1 MSECQWGGNA
11 STGNNNLK
19 TLNLIFK
26 NCAILFVKIT
36 ITSKNTKR
44 FKTAG
49 ITIISK
55 KLKGNTASDISYYT
69 DI

>member
-19 TLNLIFK
+19 TLNLILK

-36 ITSKNTKR
+36 ITSKDTKR

-55 KLKGNTASDISYYT
+55 K
-69 DI
+69 